1 MSPKLLC
8 TLKHSTHTHLKH
20 TYNKAS
26 TLNCILTTENIVRKY
41 LYLWWELPDDSL
53 GLRKNKKCFK
63 MKLHYHSHWTVLSDL
78 VDSRGWRTVTC
89 RIILKQQFVNQGLC
103 AGHEALCPW
112 NKLLA
117 ADVAGEMSKLKWYKG
132 HVIQVEGIITSLK
145 IVSQL
150 WYTEM
155 KWLLKKWIVSKIR
168 RRKYRP
174 DSFFFCQLFS
184 AHRDTELFL
193 YLGVSLS
200 ISLPFIG

>member
-1 MSPKLLC
+1 M
-8 TLKHSTHTHLKH
+8 LKHSSHTHLKH

-26 TLNCILTTENIVRKY
+26 TLNGILTTDNIVRKY

-53 GLRKNKKCFK
+53 GLRKNKKWFK
-63 MKLHYHSHWTVLSDL
+63 MKLHYHSHWTVSSGL
-78 VDSRGWRTVTC
+78 VDSRGWRQWLVESS
-89 RIILKQQFVNQGLC
+89 LNSGLWTRRSVH

-117 ADVAGEMSKLKWYKG
+117 ADAAGEMSKLKWYKG
-132 HVIQVEGIITSLK
+132 RVIQVEGIITSLK

-150 WYTEM
+150 WYPEM
-155 KWLLKKWIVSKIR
+155 KWLLKSELWVKLEGENIGQIF
-168 RRKYRP
+168 
-174 DSFFFCQLFS
+174 FFFCQLFS

-193 YLGVSLS
+193 YFGVSLS